1 MQLIN
6 SRPGRLF
13 LVTIA
18 ITLAAT
24 AAAVLSL
31 SAREPV
37 RPRACPECKK
47 SIMQT
52 YTVSP
57 HNGNADVQT
66 PAGATSPMCAGNSPQ
81 GGSKMPA
88 AVIAEMT
95 SPDGMRLRV
104 LDQRGDPMRDT
115 LVVVTCSMLVPEDS
129 TG

>member
-24 AAAVLSL
+24 AATVLSL
-31 SAREPV
+31 SAREQV
-37 RPRACPECKK
+37 SQRPCQTCKK
-47 SIMQT
+47 SILQT
-52 YTVSP
+52 YPVSP
-57 HNGNADVQT
+57 EDGNADVQT
-66 PAGATSPMCAGNSPQ
+66 PPGATSPMCAGNSPR
-81 GGSKMPA
+81 GGPRMPA

-95 SPDGMRLRV
+95 PSGSMRLRV
-104 LDQRGDPMRDT
+104 LDQRGDPMRGT
-115 LVVVTCSMLVPEDS
+115 PVVVTCSMLVPDDS